1 MELVGHEKHMGRRR
15 GIEEERPLIT
25 NFENSRNWVVGCCK
39 TRGVKVV
46 GKKTGVVKC
55 IRKGVVVEHL
65 HRSNHHETVAS
76 PVP

>member
-1 MELVGHEKHMGRRR
+1 MELVENEKHMGRRR

-46 GKKTGVVKC
+46 GKKRG
-55 IRKGVVVEHL
+55 L
-65 HRSNHHETVAS
+65 
-76 PVP
+76 